1 MPSTMTRLSHPRP
14 NAPRGYASHLR
25 PLTYA
30 ALAMAVFVS
39 TVIVLAVKAGT
50 SAAMLTT
57 LFVLVLASTAC
68 GLWGTAMAVREAH
81 HHIPSEHGIDLPEG
95 DASAPASTPAPDPA
109 AR

>member
-1 MPSTMTRLSHPRP
+1 MPSTMTRRSRP
-14 NAPRGYASHLR
+14 QPKAPRGYASHVR

-50 SAAMLTT
+50 GAAMLTI
-57 LFVLVLASTAC
+57 LFVVVLASTAC

-81 HHIPSEHGIDLPEG
+81 HHIPSEHGIDIPE
-95 DASAPASTPAPDPA
+95 DEAPALASTPETGPA
-109 AR
+109 RR